1 MDDTSDEAEA
11 VWQSGEMG
19 AFHCYIAAEDEA
31 TTAAEVYVNDDAEEN
46 NLVSIQP
53 KTNTLGLV
61 LRDPGTMSFVKY
73 VSALGM
79 GSRWDVAATYEI
91 DPDDIGGGDD
101 DDDSQGSSEDS
112 SEDEAQAAA

>member
-1 MDDTSDEAEA
+1 MLVS
-11 VWQSGEMG
+11 QPQ
-19 AFHCYIAAEDEA
+19 
-31 TTAAEVYVNDDAEEN
+31 VYVNDDAEEN

-91 DPDDIGGGDD
+91 DPDDVGGGDD
-101 DDDSQGSSEDS
+101 DDDSEDGSEDS
-112 SEDEAQAAA
+112 SDDEAQAAA